1 MAAQHDA
8 TLAGGVNTNNDLAC
22 SLISSLTLGLVHPDD
37 DHAFVP
43 PDTHQFVDG
52 TNAPPRQ
59 LAQHDHAL
67 DVVVLK
73 QAYIRAHLRDGAHVH
88 HHHVF
93 QLRITM
99 LVKPTRERHLLSC
112 SADRCPLV
120 LSREFWSWKVWSGGP
135 KFSLENMVRLVKNR
149 SGLKTLI
156 LSHLSATGEYKTT
169 LNQRRICLGNS
180 QRTWGSLKQN

>member
-1 MAAQHDA
+1 MQ
-8 TLAGGVNTNNDLAC
+8 
-22 SLISSLTLGLVHPDD
+22 ISSLTLGLVHPDD

-43 PDTHQFVDG
+43 PDTYQFVDG

-59 LAQHDHAL
+59 FAQHDHAL

-120 LSREFWSWKVWSGGP
+120 QFHSRF
-135 KFSLENMVRLVKNR
+135 KN
-149 SGLKTLI
+149 SEPEW
-156 LSHLSATGEYKTT
+156 EYKQASTCIGIMY
-169 LNQRRICLGNS
+169 RCIMGGV
-180 QRTWGSLKQN
+180 W